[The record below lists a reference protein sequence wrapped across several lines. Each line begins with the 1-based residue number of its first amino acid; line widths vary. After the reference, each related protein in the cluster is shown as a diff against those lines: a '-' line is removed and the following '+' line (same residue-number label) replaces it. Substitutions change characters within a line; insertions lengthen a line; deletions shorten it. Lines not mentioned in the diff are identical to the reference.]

1 MISYDRIDVNKT
13 CKSKQCDNC
22 HYFYFL
28 KKGFRFQPNVYNV
41 CHDLLMIS
49 MNLSD
54 IATLNI
60 KFLDYRCLISGISK
74 LEPTNL
80 MQNID
85 LTEKSQLL

>member
-1 MISYDRIDVNKT
+1 
-13 CKSKQCDNC
+13 
-22 HYFYFL
+22 
-28 KKGFRFQPNVYNV
+28 
-41 CHDLLMIS
+41 